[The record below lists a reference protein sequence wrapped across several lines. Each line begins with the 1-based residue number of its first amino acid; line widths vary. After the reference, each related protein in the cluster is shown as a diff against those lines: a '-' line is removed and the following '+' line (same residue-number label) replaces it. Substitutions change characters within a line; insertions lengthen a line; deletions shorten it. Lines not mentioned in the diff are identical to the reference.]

1 MDSINISD
9 YLTDRNG
16 KNGKCRV
23 CSKAIIWNKQK
34 LGNHKRSGNCIGQS
48 SEERAMFKGLV
59 SSEIHILQSS
69 SRASQAITT
78 SSSPTP
84 AKFVLESSP
93 NGAEVNPL
101 TYWSVY
107 GRTEYPALAR
117 IALRV
122 FSCPTSSADSER
134 AWSVFDLIHSKRRKR
149 LVNLRVNKLV
159 FVYMNRAFRGDSEN
173 TMFHFE

>member
-84 AKFVLESSP
+84 AKIPRLVSLLRFESFVLNRFELPMLQVGGFPGVCLHESC
-93 NGAEVNPL
+93 
-101 TYWSVY
+101 
-107 GRTEYPALAR
+107 
-117 IALRV
+117 
-122 FSCPTSSADSER
+122 FSR
-134 AWSVFDLIHSKRRKR
+134 
-149 LVNLRVNKLV
+149 
-159 FVYMNRAFRGDSEN
+159 
-173 TMFHFE
+173 

>member
-1 MDSINISD
+1 ME
-9 YLTDRNG
+9 

-69 SRASQAITT
+69 TGI
-78 SSSPTP
+78 
-84 AKFVLESSP
+84 
-93 NGAEVNPL
+93 
-101 TYWSVY
+101 Y

-134 AWSVFDLIHSKRRKR
+134 AWSVFDLIHSKRRNR

>member
-1 MDSINISD
+1 MSKIV
-9 YLTDRNG
+9 TDRWNFLHTESMG
-16 KNGKCRV
+16 YAYLLSLSSKGGADMVHTDRLDTIDQLKNYFKV
-23 CSKAIIWNKQK
+23 YFT
-34 LGNHKRSGNCIGQS
+34 
-48 SEERAMFKGLV
+48 SEDEQNQATEELERFL
-59 SSEIHILQSS
+59 
-69 SRASQAITT
+69 
-78 SSSPTP
+78 

-134 AWSVFDLIHSKRRKR
+134 AWSVFDLIHSKRRNR